1 MPLLCRNDPCL
12 DGVIADGKNGFRY
25 ENFEEYEAHLD
36 YVMSNP
42 EWLKS
47 AGAESEA
54 ISYRYDRTVFGG
66 TVEALY
72 KEAIGITEADEA
84 TV

>member
-1 MPLLCRNDPCL
+1 
-12 DGVIADGKNGFRY
+12 
-25 ENFEEYEAHLD
+25 
-36 YVMSNP
+36 MSNP

-72 KEAIGITEADEA
+72 KEAIGTTEADEA